1 MSNMAEI
8 SNSVRRFFL
17 LTVFSSIYS
26 KAFYINYAFSSFVTK
41 YHNSTDVYVSVYM
54 RRRIFADVKV
64 YIFGVSIR
72 VNP

>member
-8 SNSVRRFFL
+8 SNSVRRFLL

-41 YHNSTDVYVSVYM
+41 YHNSTDVYECTCVGESLLTSKFTFC
-54 RRRIFADVKV
+54 R
-64 YIFGVSIR
+64 
-72 VNP
+72 